1 MLADVYGSRIARLT
15 TVAALLW
22 LSAVPLPATAD
33 SCAVATIGQGD
44 GSSAVAVAGDGDC
57 VAVTE

>member
-1 MLADVYGSRIARLT
+1 MHGSRIARLS

-33 SCAVATIGQGD
+33 SCAVAVVGEVE
-44 GSSAVAVAGDGDC
+44 GSTAVAWAGNGDC
-57 VAVTE
+57 GAVTEPP